1 LGFAYRSS
9 RSLEQEM
16 SEGRYGVARLATT
29 PLDARELE
37 DLPAHSV
44 LERLIATDLRFA
56 VTTSFQ
62 SSGLAMIH
70 MLRDIKPDVPVL
82 FLETGFHFPETLEFK
97 DRIRDLWDL
106 NLVELRGRHGSVE
119 GQARD
124 YGDALYER
132 NPDLCCTI
140 NKVEP
145 LHDALESYDGWLSAL
160 RRDQSVT
167 RSEIPVA
174 ALHTLPSG
182 KELLKAHPVASWTK
196 NDVDA
201 YLEKHDIPT
210 HPLLE
215 AGFTSIGCWPCT
227 RAVDDDSNERGGRWP
242 GMDKTECGIHDI
254 GKVPAAS
261 EGRSARS

>member
-16 SEGRYGVARLATT
+16 SEGRYGAARRATA
-29 PLDARELE
+29 PLDAGEL
-37 DLPAHSV
+37 DTLPPRQI
-44 LERLIATDLRFA
+44 LEQLITTGLRFA

-62 SSGLAMIH
+62 SSGLAMMH
-70 MLRDIKPDVPVL
+70 MLRDIKPDIPVL

-97 DRIRDLWDL
+97 DRIKDLWDL
-106 NLVELRGRHGSVE
+106 NVIELRGRHGSAE
-119 GQARD
+119 GQARE
-124 YGDALYER
+124 YGDALYKR

-182 KELLKAHPVASWTK
+182 KEILKAHPVASWSK
-196 NDVDA
+196 EDVNS
-201 YLEKHDIPT
+201 YIEEHEIPT

-215 AGFTSIGCWPCT
+215 SGFTSIGCWPCT
-227 RAVDDDSNERGGRWP
+227 RAVGDANDERVGRWP
-242 GMDKTECGIHDI
+242 GTDKTECGIHD
-254 GKVPAAS
+254 VLPAVS
-261 EGRSARS
+261 EGRSARP